1 MTDEMNT
8 KILCIRLGHVH
19 VIAVSD
25 PKIAL
30 EFMRDKD
37 GIFSSRP
44 HCVSGYLKSGDFEEY
59 LTTEISSVA
68 RLKWLEN
75 KPHDV
80 ADNLLRYVYNQC
92 KTNGVVTRRVVKKV
106 LREAIHATRKYQDP
120 LIDERIQQWKD
131 GISNVE
137 DDLLDVLINHDNPQ
151 LTTDQIK
158 AQCLELML
166 AMVDNPS
173 NSIEWAIAERINQP
187 RLFDKAVHELDCL
200 VGTDRLVQESDISK
214 HDGTLRYGMP
224 ATFKPERHMH
234 GHNQV
239 VLTDNNL
246 HLFSFGTG
254 PRGCS
259 GVLLGTTMTVLMLA
273 RLVQGSPGSCHPMN
287 HMLT

>member
-1 MTDEMNT
+1 MLRNKPTFEWIHRMTDEMNT

-19 VIAVSD
+19 VIATLRN
-25 PKIAL
+25 I
-30 EFMRDKD
+30 
-37 GIFSSRP
+37 
-44 HCVSGYLKSGDFEEY
+44 

-80 ADNLLRYVYNQC
+80 ADNL
-92 KTNGVVTRRVVKKV
+92 

-137 DDLLDVLINHDNPQ
+137 DDLLDVLINHDNPR

-214 HDGTLRYGMP
+214 H
-224 ATFKPERHMH
+224 
-234 GHNQV
+234 V
-239 VLTDNNL
+239 
-246 HLFSFGTG
+246 
-254 PRGCS
+254 RGR
-259 GVLLGTTMTVLMLA
+259 LLGCTQSDL
-273 RLVQGSPGSCHPMN
+273 SIF
-287 HMLT
+287 LT